1 MKKLYKSTT
10 DKKVSGVAAGMAH
23 YFGIDVTL
31 SRIIW
36 FVFILVTGF
45 FPGLL
50 LYIVLAWILPTE
62 DESKIVDIKYEEVKE
77 ENKEV

>member
-10 DKKVSGVAAGMAH
+10 DKKVSGVAAGTAH

-62 DESKIVDIKYEEVKE
+62 DESKIVDIKYEEVRE